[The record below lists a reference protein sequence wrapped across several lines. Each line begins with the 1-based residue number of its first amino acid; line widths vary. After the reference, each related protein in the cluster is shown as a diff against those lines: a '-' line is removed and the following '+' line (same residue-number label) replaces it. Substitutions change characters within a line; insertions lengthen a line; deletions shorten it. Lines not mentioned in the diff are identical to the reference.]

1 MATLQQFI
9 DAPREYALAPFW
21 FWNDELT
28 EEEIK
33 RQLDDFEA
41 HGVYGFIPHAR
52 IGLPESIGFVS
63 DAWLHFTKVAVD
75 HAAEKGMFV
84 ILYEIGRAHV

>member
-1 MATLQQFI
+1 MATLQQFM
-9 DAPREYALAPFW
+9 DAPREFSLIPFW

-33 RQLDDFEA
+33 RQIDDFEA

-52 IGLPESIGFVS
+52 IGLPDSIGFAS
-63 DAWLHFTKVAVD
+63 EAWLHFTKVAVD
-75 HAAEKGMFV
+75 YAAAKGMIV
-84 ILYEIGRAHV
+84 ALYDEGMYP